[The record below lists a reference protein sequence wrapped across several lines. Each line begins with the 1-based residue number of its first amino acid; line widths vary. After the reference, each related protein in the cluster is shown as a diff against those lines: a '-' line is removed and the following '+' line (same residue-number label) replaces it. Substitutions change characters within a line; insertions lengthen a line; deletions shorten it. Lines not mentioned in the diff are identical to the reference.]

1 MKLQL
6 ENKTALVT
14 GSTAGIGLEIARLLA
29 VEGANVIITGR
40 NQDKLDQA
48 LASIEASGGKQVRG
62 ILADV
67 GTAEGA
73 ASVIEQAGEIE
84 ILVNNLGIYESKNF
98 SEISDEDWFKLFEIN
113 VMSGVRLARAYF
125 QQMLDRNSGRII
137 FISSESG
144 LSTPVDMIHYGTTK
158 TAQLAIARGLANL
171 TKGTRV
177 TVNSVLPGPTQ
188 SEGIGEFMR
197 SVSKH
202 PDAPAEQI
210 EAEFFA
216 EHRPGSLIQR
226 LIQPQEV
233 AAAVAYLASP
243 LAGAVN
249 GASLRVEGG
258 LVNHIG

>member
-6 ENKTALVT
+6 DNKTALVT

-40 NQDKLDQA
+40 SQDKLDQA

-62 ILADV
+62 ILADS

-73 ASVIEQAGEIE
+73 AHVIEQSGEVD
-84 ILVNNLGIYESKNF
+84 ILVNNLGIYESKPF
-98 SEISDEDWFKLFEIN
+98 TDISDEDWFRFFDIN

-125 QQMLDRNSGRII
+125 TGMLERNWGRII

-144 LSTPVDMIHYGTTK
+144 LSTPPDMIHYGTTK
-158 TAQLAIARGLANL
+158 SAQLAIARGLANL
-171 TKGTRV
+171 TKGTQV

-197 SVSKH
+197 SIASD
-202 PDAPAEQI
+202 PTAPAEQI

-216 EHRPGSLIQR
+216 LHRSGSLIQR
-226 LIQPQEV
+226 LIKPEEV
-233 AAAVAYLASP
+233 AAAVGYLSSP
-243 LAGAVN
+243 LAAAVN

-258 LVNHIG
+258 LVNTIS